1 MYTCFNNK
9 LCVVTGAAQGM
20 GQALAEKY
28 AQQGA
33 VLALLDL
40 KGDILRETASDLSRR
55 YGVKTLP
62 FTVDMSDFP
71 AVGEVMRTIGREIGA
86 IQVMANCAGIS
97 TAGLL
102 CEVSEQMWDRVMN
115 INLKSVYVAS
125 TLAARNMMENKVKDG
140 RIVSISSQ
148 ASKIG
153 ELGNGTY
160 SVSKAGV
167 NMLTQILG
175 LELAEHGI
183 AVTAVCPGYVDTEIM
198 RQVFRERGP
207 LEGMTPA
214 EYENR
219 LTGMVPMKRMATPE
233 EVADFMLFLS
243 SDKGGYITGVSLT
256 IAGGKSLI

>member
-1 MYTCFNNK
+1 MNDWFRDK

-20 GQALAEKY
+20 GKTLAEKY
-28 AQQGA
+28 AASGA
-33 VLALLDL
+33 RLALLDL
-40 KGDILRETASDLSRR
+40 KGDALRETTAEIVARH
-55 YGVKTLP
+55 GVSATP
-62 FTVDMSDFP
+62 YTVDMSDFP
-71 AVGEVMRTIGREIGA
+71 AVREVMAKIGREHGA

-102 CEVSEQMWDRVMN
+102 CEITEQLWDRVMN
-115 INLKSVYVAS
+115 INLKSVFVAS
-125 TLAARNMMENKVKDG
+125 TLAARNMIDNKVKDG
-140 RIVSISSQ
+140 RIVTISSQ

-153 ELGNGTY
+153 ELGNGSY

-167 NMLTQILG
+167 NMLTQVLG

-214 EYENR
+214 EYEHK
-219 LTGMVPMKRMATPE
+219 LTSMVPMRRMATPE
-233 EVADFMLFLS
+233 EVAEFMFFLS
-243 SDKGGYITGVSLT
+243 SEKAGYITGVSLT